1 MGGCAT
7 KPKVLTGDHERG
19 VPAPVPVKEDAVTSA
34 KVPAEA
40 KVVVVDDKK
49 VVGDGHGGITEIT
62 KVEEIVEDGKAD
74 DQNTKPRSLSN
85 LFKNDKGQESIPVD
99 DNAPSEALKE
109 ESKKAEKAK
118 EESETKQPEVEI
130 SKISIESTPTADFVD
145 APEKKQPEVEHY
157 KTSIERTPTAAF
169 VDAPEKPVFEET
181 FPVAMTETK
190 ESSEKKT
197 EDAIIT
203 TSEMKTEDADITTSE
218 MKTEDAD
225 ITTSEMKTEDAVITT
240 SEIKPEDEVKSS
252 EIKRED
258 QKPSDEKKIEEAK

>member
-85 LFKNDKGQESIPVD
+85 LFK
-99 DNAPSEALKE
+99 
-109 ESKKAEKAK
+109 
-118 EESETKQPEVEI
+118 
-130 SKISIESTPTADFVD
+130 
-145 APEKKQPEVEHY
+145 
-157 KTSIERTPTAAF
+157 
-169 VDAPEKPVFEET
+169 
-181 FPVAMTETK
+181 
-190 ESSEKKT
+190 
-197 EDAIIT
+197 
-203 TSEMKTEDADITTSE
+203 
-218 MKTEDAD
+218 
-225 ITTSEMKTEDAVITT
+225 VITQIIFFLFFMF
-240 SEIKPEDEVKSS
+240 S
-252 EIKRED
+252 
-258 QKPSDEKKIEEAK
+258 

>member
-85 LFKNDKGQESIPVD
+85 LFK
-99 DNAPSEALKE
+99 
-109 ESKKAEKAK
+109 
-118 EESETKQPEVEI
+118 
-130 SKISIESTPTADFVD
+130 
-145 APEKKQPEVEHY
+145 
-157 KTSIERTPTAAF
+157 
-169 VDAPEKPVFEET
+169 
-181 FPVAMTETK
+181 
-190 ESSEKKT
+190 
-197 EDAIIT
+197 
-203 TSEMKTEDADITTSE
+203 
-218 MKTEDAD
+218 
-225 ITTSEMKTEDAVITT
+225 VITQIIFFFIFYVFMILK
-240 SEIKPEDEVKSS
+240 IKFFYTLFQFS
-252 EIKRED
+252 
-258 QKPSDEKKIEEAK
+258 